1 MKNPDVIEK
10 LKKGNE
16 LYLESRQNAGD
27 VSPEI
32 PSDELDIIGAVYNVD
47 TGRVDWLEEEL

>member
-1 MKNPDVIEK
+1 MI
-10 LKKGNE
+10 KGM
-16 LYLESRQNAGD
+16 YLESRQNAGD